1 MNEEIVPKHNYR
13 SITNEKNIDKN
24 LKDNNNNNINNN
36 KTPQSGEKMKYLN
49 NKKNRIK
56 IKLNTPLSN
65 NIYLNK
71 EEFNFVKNKEKP
83 NLYRKNT
90 PNIYKSNII
99 TKTNNALQIKNQ
111 NINKNTYNI
120 EKEINK
126 IKNKKIEV
134 VEDNIIG
141 DSFREELNI
150 IISDVNNCQ
159 KETKRNNNNNNNN
172 SNQKENSIDSNDE
185 INLNLHFNDDSMEKN
200 IPKEQE
206 ERINLIK
213 KFNRPDTS
221 YGRQKKIN

>member
-1 MNEEIVPKHNYR
+1 
-13 SITNEKNIDKN
+13 
-24 LKDNNNNNINNN
+24 
-36 KTPQSGEKMKYLN
+36 MKYLN
-49 NKKNRIK
+49 NKKNRVK
-56 IKLNTPLSN
+56 IKLNTPISN

-83 NLYRKNT
+83 NFYRKNT
-90 PNIYKSNII
+90 PNAYKSKII
-99 TKTNNALQIKNQ
+99 TKTNNVLQLKDHNIKK
-111 NINKNTYNI
+111 NILNMEPDMNKM
-120 EKEINK
+120 
-126 IKNKKIEV
+126 KNKKIEV
-134 VEDNIIG
+134 DEDNILG
-141 DSFREELNI
+141 DSFRDELNI

-159 KETKRNNNNNNNN
+159 KITKNDNK
-172 SNQKENSIDSNDE
+172 NQPENSIDSNDE

>member
-213 KFNRPDTS
+213 KYNRPDTS
-221 YGRQKKIN
+221 YGRQKKKN